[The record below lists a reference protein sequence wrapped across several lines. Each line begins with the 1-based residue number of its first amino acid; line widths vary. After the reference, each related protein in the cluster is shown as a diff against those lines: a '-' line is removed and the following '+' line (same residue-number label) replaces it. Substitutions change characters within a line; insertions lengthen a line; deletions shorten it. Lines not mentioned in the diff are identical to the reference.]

1 MNSSAVSESLSLTR
15 AEDAARCPS
24 PPIAETIADEDDLRV
39 SPLTSLIVLILLSLG
54 TWAAI
59 WAAFASLGQG

>member
-1 MNSSAVSESLSLTR
+1 MNSSAASESLAR
-15 AEDAARCPS
+15 AEDVARCPS

>member
-1 MNSSAVSESLSLTR
+1 MNSSAASESLSLAR
-15 AEDAARCPS
+15 AEDARCPS